1 MNGRAIN
8 SSGAELMVLVRT
20 SSGWKISAIHWSS
33 RARRPG

>member
-1 MNGRAIN
+1 
-8 SSGAELMVLVRT
+8 MVLVRT